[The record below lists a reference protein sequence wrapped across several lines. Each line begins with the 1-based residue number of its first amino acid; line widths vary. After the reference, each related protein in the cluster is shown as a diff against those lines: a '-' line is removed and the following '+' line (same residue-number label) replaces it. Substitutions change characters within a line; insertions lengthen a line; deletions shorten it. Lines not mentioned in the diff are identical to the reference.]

1 MLVVIPP
8 PYQFCQVFSVYPSC
22 THQTDYG
29 AIARVKRSS
38 LSEKSTAVRQQRM
51 GERERLP
58 LGHRLLSP
66 RFLCLLPH
74 RENKLRRRA
83 TDTPFVRSS
92 SIQSKNTGQELEHFF
107 FSKSLSTP
115 KERKAG
121 TEEQTPRQRAQHN
134 PFIGEEGRGGP
145 AIFRIKSRRGRGRE
159 GGGGAI
165 AIAIAIGGI
174 KSIEREIEEMAAAT
188 TSRNKNKLVGR

>member
-1 MLVVIPP
+1 MNEWMKWQAPITLFSRPPRPRVVSNRKLVGSPGARVLVVIPP

-58 LGHRLLSP
+58 PGHRLLSP

-83 TDTPFVRSS
+83 AAQPTPPSSGRRPYKVRIPGRSW
-92 SIQSKNTGQELEHFF
+92 SISFF
-107 FSKSLSTP
+107 QIPFDS
-115 KERKAG
+115 ERKK
-121 TEEQTPRQRAQHN
+121 
-134 PFIGEEGRGGP
+134 GRH
-145 AIFRIKSRRGRGRE
+145 
-159 GGGGAI
+159 
-165 AIAIAIGGI
+165 
-174 KSIEREIEEMAAAT
+174 
-188 TSRNKNKLVGR
+188 